1 MKGHKDAE
9 GTRASLLAG
18 KAKRAGTVQ
27 PGEGK
32 AQGDL
37 TNKNERLQRERSQ
50 ALLSSIHM
58 RTRDNGH
65 KLKRRKFHRNI
76 RKHLFAVEMTE
87 HWQVAQRGVEVSPS
101 LGYSEAI

>member
-1 MKGHKDAE
+1 MFSVEKIRLRKNLINVYKNLKEGCKDN
-9 GTRASLLAG
+9 RARLFSL
-18 KAKRAGTVQ
+18 V
-27 PGEGK
+27 PS
-32 AQGDL
+32 
-37 TNKNERLQRERSQ
+37 N
-50 ALLSSIHM
+50 